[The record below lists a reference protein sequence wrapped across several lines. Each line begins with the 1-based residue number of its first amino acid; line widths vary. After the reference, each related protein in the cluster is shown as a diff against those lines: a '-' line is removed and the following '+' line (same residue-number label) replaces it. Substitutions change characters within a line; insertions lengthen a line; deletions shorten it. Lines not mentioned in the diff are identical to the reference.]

1 MILGNLPAN
10 GIRFNLPLN
19 SLSAAQFYLISET
32 AVLLIPLGIG

>member
-1 MILGNLPAN
+1 MILENPPAA
-10 GIRFNLPLN
+10 GVRFNIPLN